1 MKFSVLDKQT
11 IQCIMTEA
19 EFADYGIEKEALFQN
34 DGRVQ
39 EFFREIMQQAQENTG
54 FNKKEGNVAVH
65 ASFLSDES
73 LAITFSVD
81 PKLRQSMADET
92 AGKVAEKIQTVIF
105 KSGDLWNLIRFCKQS
120 PLLPEADLY
129 RYHDVYFILANVRDY
144 GAYETA
150 LLFILA
156 DEYLDTVCYTPSIG
170 SFIREHGVCMITGHA
185 KTQLARTGVTA

>member
-73 LAITFSVD
+73 LDSD
-81 PKLRQSMADET
+81 S
-92 AGKVAEKIQTVIF
+92 
-105 KSGDLWNLIRFCKQS
+105 DL
-120 PLLPEADLY
+120 
-129 RYHDVYFILANVRDY
+129 
-144 GAYETA
+144 
-150 LLFILA
+150 
-156 DEYLDTVCYTPSIG
+156 
-170 SFIREHGVCMITGHA
+170 
-185 KTQLARTGVTA
+185 